1 MNMTD
6 TVERRLCKCED
17 GTGAELTL
25 QAVPVL
31 SPGKKKK
38 KKSRFSLN
46 KHSSDLVL
54 SHRLEL
60 TEPRPFQ
67 SYYADAGQNPACGH
81 VLGRPLTLPAVLH
94 GEMLG
99 LFKCPVHHRTLE
111 QSMDG
116 IHLGTRSSHECSKGL
131 PPTAR
136 PPSPREMSSPKHRW
150 GNGPTWLKR
159 CSRQP

>member
-1 MNMTD
+1 MAQGLSS
-6 TVERRLCKCED
+6 RSR
-17 GTGAELTL
+17 
-25 QAVPVL
+25 L
-31 SPGKKKK
+31 SPSSAQEKRKKKNLG
-38 KKSRFSLN
+38 FSLN

-67 SYYADAGQNPACGH
+67 SYDADAGQNPACGH